1 MWNHI
6 INIYSSESLR
16 TKTKESRIN
25 EHNFFLKWT
34 VGTNC
39 IRYSNHA
46 GRGQAQY
53 LISYVQAV

>member
-25 EHNFFLKWT
+25 EHNFFL
-34 VGTNC
+34 N
-39 IRYSNHA
+39 
-46 GRGQAQY
+46 GQFTF
-53 LISYVQAV
+53 ST